1 MGLSARKLGRVIEVL
16 GSGLP
21 VLLYTGIS
29 GVDGVWY
36 SERSGG
42 V

>member
-1 MGLSARKLGRVIEVL
+1 MGLSARKFGRVVEVL

-21 VLLYTGIS
+21 VPLYTGIS
-29 GVDGVWY
+29 GVEGGLD
-36 SERSGG
+36 RLGG